1 MKKKILSLL
10 LAFAIVFSVF
20 IPVNIMPETEL
31 IADAATVTCN
41 YEPIGISSYQELDE
55 ALRQAYNGM
64 VLQLT
69 QDINVG
75 ATSADMTIRPDMT
88 NMTVVLDL
96 NGHNIKYSQVQNST
110 FRGIDLNCSNSNF
123 HIINSAYDKGDAKA
137 SIGGYT
143 TGFSF
148 LFLDNPTA
156 SCYIGPGVEIKGSNA
171 SRALVCLD
179 FFKNF
184 VMYESDITVD
194 SALADNTTDCIM
206 FAPAQGY
213 GSAYSNSNFRLN
225 KCNLTTKKGDCIDL
239 RYFGTFTANKSG
251 AMSFVL
257 NQTMLKVNHDDAYAI
272 NLSHAQNASSNV
284 NVGDLCYEPGII
296 NVHGYNPYVGN
307 CFFSGKIQSIFSG
320 CDIYFYN
327 NAYRT
332 SSCSHSGSR
341 ANIFSCSAS
350 QGHIWVCSKCYC
362 DYYYSG
368 HSVKN
373 YKAPTATAAGNTS
386 GYNCSCGYVTYYE
399 LPADAAID
407 PFTKVQEVASWSS
420 LETALSSSHPTVV
433 RLKTDIVVEDHNSSY
448 TLRPATRG
456 NLVIDLNGHSIN
468 VNSNKT
474 QYLFDLSRA
483 TYGKL
488 GTHLAIVDSTD
499 MGGGDVFFATT
510 QKGAS
515 VVNLAHKAN
524 SLSVIRATINLG
536 SATDSSLNNT
546 EAWAQT
552 FAIDCK
558 AAHMLNIYTAEVNN
572 YKQNGTSI
580 RFVMDAADVFKNT
593 TVRIYRSTFDFKT
606 FGLDFDNDV
615 IIKSN
620 SFKDFTISNNNTFT
634 PLNSTARV
642 MNVNGS
648 TNTAT
653 LGDIV
658 DADYHFVDGTY
669 SVAPTKTLANSN
681 FDAGKEYWTKWRWNS
696 SIVCAHEDFV
706 SVLHAVFGDYQYCT
720 RCKKGFA
727 EDHHIVVDDERT
739 TYADC
744 TQDGEIF
751 YICDDP
757 GCGYEYS
764 VKETAKGHIPNTDDE
779 GDDIIFRASPATC
792 TDSGISADYF
802 ECFVC
807 REFVLLE
814 TGEIVNEEDLII
826 EPTGHDYKFIEK
838 HNPTCTS
845 SGAQSNYWICTVC
858 HNYFVTDAK
867 TPISLHE
874 FSKNIYLP
882 KLSHKLTAV
891 GANPATCT
899 TDGNIAHYKCTRE
912 NCGMLFSDSEGKNE
926 ITTVK
931 VPATGHNLQKVAAVK
946 PTCTAN
952 GTVEHYKCTVC
963 GKLFSDAEGKNVI
976 TDVIAKAPGHTAGN
990 WQVKVAAQ
998 VGKKGTEVKK
1008 CTVCNTELETRDI
1021 PALAASHTHTL
1032 VLVKKVPATCTANGT
1047 IEHYKCSG
1055 CAKLF
1060 SDAAA
1065 TKEITDSTVK
1075 APGHSYEWVVTK
1087 PAQVGVAGE
1096 QALTCKVCKDVKEKK
1111 PIAALEAEYML
1122 GDVDFSKKVD
1132 ATDARLALRAAVG
1145 LDKLSDTAK
1154 KAADVDK
1161 NNAVDA
1167 TDARIILRVAVGL
1180 DKLN

>member
-75 ATSADMTIRPDMT
+75 ATSADMTISPDMT

-123 HIINSAYDKGDAKA
+123 HIINSVYDKGDAKA
-137 SIGGYT
+137 SIGGHT

-156 SCYIGPGVEIKGSNA
+156 SCYIGPGVEIKGNSKY
-171 SRALVCLD
+171 ALICLD

-194 SALADNTTDCIM
+194 STLADNTTDCIM

-213 GSAYSNSNFRLN
+213 GSAYNNSNFQLN

-257 NQTMLKVNHDDAYAI
+257 NQTMLYVNHDDAYAI

-284 NVGDLCYEPGII
+284 NVGELCYEPGII
-296 NVHGYNPYVGN
+296 NVYGNNPYVGN
-307 CFFSGKIQSIFSG
+307 CFFSGKIQSIYSG

-332 SSCSHSGSR
+332 STCSHSGSR
-341 ANIFSCSAS
+341 ANIFTCSAS
-350 QGHIWVCSKCYC
+350 EGHIWVCSKCYC

-368 HSVKN
+368 HTTNN

-420 LETALSSSHPTVV
+420 LKTALSSSHPTVV

-456 NLVIDLNGHSIN
+456 NLVIDLNGHSIK

-499 MGGGDVFFATT
+499 MGGGDVFFTTT

-546 EAWAQT
+546 DTWAQT

-580 RFVMDAADVFKNT
+580 RFVMNTADVFKNT

-615 IIKSN
+615 IIKSD

-669 SVAPTKTLANSN
+669 SVAPTKTLSYSN

-727 EDHHIVVDDERT
+727 EDHHIVVDNERT

-814 TGEIVNEEDLII
+814 TGEIVDEEDLII

-899 TDGNIAHYKCTRE
+899 KDGNIAHYKCTRE
-912 NCGMLFSDSEGKNE
+912 NCGMLFSDAAGTTA
-926 ITTVK
+926 ITDVTVK
-931 VPATGHNLQKVAAVK
+931 AAHTLKKVKAVK
-946 PTCTAN
+946 PTCTESGN
-952 GTVEHYKCTVC
+952 VEHYKCSVC
-963 GKLFSDAEGKNVI
+963 GKLFKDADGKTATTSVRI
-976 TDVIAKAPGHTAGN
+976 SATGH
-990 WQVKVAAQ
+990 
-998 VGKKGTEVKK
+998 
-1008 CTVCNTELETRDI
+1008 D
-1021 PALAASHTHTL
+1021 
-1032 VLVKKVPATCTANGT
+1032 
-1047 IEHYKCSG
+1047 
-1055 CAKLF
+1055 
-1060 SDAAA
+1060 
-1065 TKEITDSTVK
+1065 
-1075 APGHSYEWVVTK
+1075 YEWVVTK
-1087 PAQVGVAGE
+1087 PAEVGVPGE
-1096 QALTCKVCKDVKEKK
+1096 KAFTCKVCKTVKETK
-1111 PIAALEAEYML
+1111 PIAALEPEYIL
-1122 GDVDFSKKVD
+1122 GDVDMNGEVKAV
-1132 ATDARLALRAAVG
+1132 DARLALRASVG
-1145 LDKLSDTAK
+1145 LETLSEVQT
-1154 KAADVDK
+1154 KAADADK
-1161 NNAVDA
+1161 NGEVKA
-1167 TDARIILRVAVGL
+1167 TDARLILRASVGL
-1180 DKLN
+1180 ETLK

>member
-10 LAFAIVFSVF
+10 LAFAVVFSVF
-20 IPVNIMPETEL
+20 IPLNILPETEL
-31 IADAATVTCN
+31 IADAATFVTCN
-41 YEPIGISSYQELDE
+41 YEPIKISSYQELDE

-75 ATSADMTIRPDMT
+75 ATSTDITIRPDMT

-110 FRGIDLNCSNSNF
+110 FRGIDLNCANSNF
-123 HIINSAYDKGDAKA
+123 HIINSVYDKGDAKA
-137 SIGGYT
+137 SIGGHT

-171 SRALVCLD
+171 TWALVCLD

-184 VMYESDITVD
+184 VMYDSDITVD
-194 SALADNTTDCIM
+194 SVLADNTTDCIM

-213 GSAYSNSNFRLN
+213 GSAYNNSNFRLN

-257 NQTMLKVNHDDAYAI
+257 NQTILKVNHDDAYAI

-284 NVGDLCYEPGII
+284 NVGELCYEPDII
-296 NVHGYNPYVGN
+296 NVYGYNPYVGS
-307 CFFSGKIQSIFSG
+307 CFFSGKIQNIFSG

-332 SSCSHSGSR
+332 GSCSHSGSR
-341 ANIFSCSAS
+341 ANIFTCSATE
-350 QGHIWVCSKCYC
+350 GHIWVCSKCYC

-368 HSVKN
+368 HTIKN
-373 YKAPTATAAGNTS
+373 YKAPTATDAGNTS
-386 GYNCSCGYVTYYE
+386 GYNCSCGYTTYYE
-399 LPADAAID
+399 LPAQTPVD

-420 LETALSSSHPTVV
+420 LKSALSSSHPTVV

-456 NLVIDLNGHSIN
+456 NLVIDLNGYDLI

-474 QYLFDLSRA
+474 KYLFDLSSA
-483 TYGKL
+483 TYGRL
-488 GTHLAIVDSTD
+488 GTNLSIVSSES
-499 MGGGDVFFATT
+499 GGGGSVIFNTT
-510 QKGAS
+510 QKEAA
-515 VVNLAHKAN
+515 VVKLANKAN
-524 SLSVIRATINLG
+524 SFTAIRVGIVLG
-536 SATDSSLNNT
+536 SETDNSLNYTDST
-546 EAWAQT
+546 AQT
-552 FAIDCK
+552 YAIDCS
-558 AAHMLNIYTAEVNN
+558 AAHQLNIYTSSIYN
-572 YKQNGTSI
+572 YKENGNGI
-580 RFVMDAADVFKNT
+580 RFSFDTSDAFKNT
-593 TVRIYRSTFDFKT
+593 TVRIYRSAFEFKT
-606 FGLDFDNDV
+606 FGLKFEN
-615 IIKSN
+615 KSAI
-620 SFKDFTISNNNTFT
+620 SPTTFGDFTISNNNNFT
-634 PLNSTARV
+634 PLNTTGKV
-642 MNVNGS
+642 MYVFG
-648 TNTAT
+648 TNSAK
-653 LGDIV
+653 LADLV
-658 DADYHFVDGTY
+658 DTDYHFVDGTY
-669 SVAPTKTLANSN
+669 SVSPDKTLANDN
-681 FDAGKEYWTKWRWNS
+681 FTAGKKYWTKWRWNS
-696 SIVCAHEDFV
+696 SVVCAHTEKVTIQYADFGA
-706 SVLHAVFGDYQYCT
+706 LQYCT
-720 RCKKGFA
+720 RCKNPFA
-727 EDHHIVVDDERT
+727 QDHHIVVDNERT

-744 TQDGEIF
+744 TRDGEIF

-838 HNPTCTS
+838 HNATCTS
-845 SGAQSNYWICTVC
+845 SGAQSNYWICAVC

-899 TDGNIAHYKCTRE
+899 TDGNIAYYKCTRE

-931 VPATGHNLQKVAAVK
+931 VPATGHKLQKVAAVK
-946 PTCTAN
+946 PTCTVN
-952 GTVEHYKCTVC
+952 GNVEHYKCTVC
-963 GKLFSDAEGKNVI
+963 
-976 TDVIAKAPGHTAGN
+976 
-990 WQVKVAAQ
+990 
-998 VGKKGTEVKK
+998 
-1008 CTVCNTELETRDI
+1008 NT
-1021 PALAASHTHTL
+1021 
-1032 VLVKKVPATCTANGT
+1032 
-1047 IEHYKCSG
+1047 
-1055 CAKLF
+1055 LF
-1060 SDAAA
+1060 SDAAGKTA
-1065 TKEITDSTVK
+1065 ITDVTVK
-1075 APGHSYEWVVTK
+1075 ATGHSYEWVVTK
-1087 PAQVGVAGE
+1087 PAEVGKPGE
-1096 QALTCKVCKDVKEKK
+1096 QAYTCKVCKDVKEKK
-1111 PIAALEAEYML
+1111 PIAALEPDYML
-1122 GDVDFSKKVD
+1122 GDVDMNGEIK
-1132 ATDARLALRAAVG
+1132 AADARLALRASVG
-1145 LDKLSDTAK
+1145 LETLSEIQK

-1161 NNAVDA
+1161 NGEIKAA
-1167 TDARIILRVAVGL
+1167 DARLILRASVGL
-1180 DKLN
+1180 ETLK